1 MAPLISPVD
10 SLTTPTCGDSIQP
23 TATWQVNGVEMSLS
37 RIVAGNIVRV
47 EVAEHYPP
55 ALVVRK
61 IIILNKP
68 DKSFQFFIA
77 WCGVSKNIEQVCSVK
92 LPEDVYK
99 PVEELATGVG
109 AGELAIKLIALAR
122 MLCICN
128 CSPDTDEYRTVK
140 NMVESLLTQLTWRSS
155 TT

>member
-1 MAPLISPVD
+1 MD
-10 SLTTPTCGDSIQP
+10 NLTTPTCGDSIEP
-23 TATWQVNGVEMSLS
+23 AATWQVNGVGMSLS
-37 RIVAGNIVRV
+37 RIVANDIVRV

-68 DKSFQFFIA
+68 DRLFQFFIA

-92 LPEDVYK
+92 LPEDAYR
-99 PVEELATGVG
+99 PVEELATGVD

-122 MLCICN
+122 ALCTCN
-128 CSPDTDEYRTVK
+128 CNPGTGEYAAVK
-140 NMVESLLTQLTWRSS
+140 NMAESLLMRLKNLKNYKQ
-155 TT
+155 